1 MTPNSWSVNWP
12 RCMSAPVAR
21 SCFSVFVLEDHSGS
35 LVLEVE
41 GKGASSFFAGESG
54 GHRFQ
59 RIPPTERR
67 GRVHTSTVT
76 VAVIPDSPS
85 GFRLNLSEVTIET
98 YRAGGKGGQHR
109 NKTETAIRARHLPTG
124 LVACAASEKSQKQNK
139 RSALKVLAA
148 RLASQEAAQ
157 AASATNR
164 SRRAQIGG
172 GARGDKRRTYRER
185 DDRVT
190 DHKTGRRTRLSKLR
204 RGDWSELL

>member
-12 RCMSAPVAR
+12 RCMSALVAR

-109 NKTETAIRARHLPTG
+109 NKTDSAVRITHIESG
-124 LVACAASEKSQKQNK
+124 LSTTSQSERSQLVNK
-139 RSALKVLAA
+139 KIAFRKLVPL
-148 RLASQEAAQ
+148 LL
-157 AASATNR
+157 
-164 SRRAQIGG
+164 
-172 GARGDKRRTYRER
+172 
-185 DDRVT
+185 DRYVYAEN
-190 DHKTGRRTRLSKLR
+190 KKPRWGR
-204 RGDWSELL
+204 